1 MKVTLA
7 YPYTTPGGRKYAAD
21 STHELPEDEAV
32 RLLNTGRARVADANA
47 ESSNASEESTD
58 GEE

>member
-1 MKVTLA
+1 VKVTLA

-21 STHELPEDEAV
+21 STHELPEDEAI

-47 ESSNASEESTD
+47 ESSNASEESN
-58 GEE
+58 